1 MSFNGRKIMAF
12 IKFFRRA
19 DENKTIQLFKEGSHN
34 QVSLPQHLFDDIYTQ
49 MDVDEEY
56 KPKSKNENLIIVA
69 VQFGFLLLFSCAFP
83 IAPLFALVNN
93 LIEVRADAK
102 RMLTSHHRPVTLRAK
117 DIGLWQKIIEFVVHL
132 SIIVNGT
139 IIAFGS
145 DWFNKNILDGLS
157 PDQKLVYRLLSIIAF
172 EHVIIL
178 VWWLIIYIIPP
189 ECNEIKVIQ
198 QREEYL
204 DMLENGEI
212 VENNVE
218 DPSELD
224 IKDMF
229 GN

>member
-1 MSFNGRKIMAF
+1 MAF
-12 IKFFRRA
+12 FKFFRRA
-19 DENKTIQLFKEGSHN
+19 DENKTIQQFKEGSHHHM
-34 QVSLPQHLFDDIYTQ
+34 SLAQHLFDDIYTQ

-56 KPKSKNENLIIVA
+56 KPKSKRFSPIDKIV

-102 RMLTSHHRPVTLRAK
+102 RMLTSHQRPVTLRAK
-117 DIGLWQKIIEFVVHL
+117 DIGLWQKIIELVVHL

-145 DWFNKNILDGLS
+145 DWFNKNVLNGLS
-157 PDQKLVYRLLSIIAF
+157 ADQKLTYRLLSIIAF
-172 EHVIIL
+172 EHGIL
-178 VWWLIIYIIPP
+178 LLWWLIIYIIPP
-189 ECNEIKVIQ
+189 ECNEIKVIK

-212 VENNVE
+212 VENNAE
-218 DPSELD
+218 GPSEVD
-224 IKDMF
+224 VKDLF
-229 GN
+229 GK